1 MASVTGSQKTQGFTL
16 IELLVVIAIIAILAA
31 ILFPV
36 FAKAREKARQITCTS
51 NEKQIGLGIL
61 QYVQDND
68 ETFPGGAPGAV
79 ESQIAGVGWAGAIS
93 PYVKSVGVFTC
104 PDDSTTG
111 GVGANNQ
118 TLYPI
123 SYAMN
128 KFAANRTLAALQ
140 GPSNMV
146 LASEVTG
153 ATAYLTIP
161 DEGVSE
167 GLSPT
172 QLSPVS
178 DGYPYNGGGGGA
190 NIDCA
195 SIDSNG
201 NACSDVAA
209 GVTVSGNTITGYTTS
224 NVLDAVGGLNS
235 RHDPNPSNYFLGKSN
250 YLLADGHVQYIN
262 AMYVFGGDSPIWN
275 RDLNTGYCPAYLH
288 NSGGGASCAA
298 TYSPN

>member
-1 MASVTGSQKTQGFTL
+1 MDTVTRPGKGKGFTL

-68 ETFPGGAPGAV
+68 ETFPAGAPGAAAA
-79 ESQIAGVGWAGAIS
+79 QIAGVGWAGAIS
-93 PYVKSVGVFTC
+93 PYVKSAQLFRC
-104 PDDSTTG
+104 PDDSTAG
-111 GVGANNQ
+111 GVGSNNQ

-128 KFAANRTLAALQ
+128 KFVANKTLAALQ
-140 GPSNMV
+140 GPANLV
-146 LASEVTG
+146 LTSEVTG
-153 ATAYLTIP
+153 ATAYLTLP

-190 NIDCA
+190 NINCA
-195 SIDSNG
+195 AINSNG
-201 NACSDVAA
+201 NACTDVAA
-209 GVTVSGNTITGYTTS
+209 GVTVSGNAITGYKTS
-224 NVLDAVGGLNS
+224 NVLDTVGGRNS
-235 RHDPNPSNYFLGKSN
+235 RHDPKSEQRLPGQIGVPAGRRPRSVHQRHVRLRRRQPDLQQGPDHR
-250 YLLADGHVQYIN
+250 LL
-262 AMYVFGGDSPIWN
+262 
-275 RDLNTGYCPAYLH
+275 
-288 NSGGGASCAA
+288 SCLSA
-298 TYSPN
+298 